1 MTDPES
7 PLAEAA
13 PLVEGAPDRPDD
25 PASVGPLP
33 GDDPSA
39 EPLSAEA
46 RSTGAPD
53 SVLVGPQ
60 ALAPAVQTQ
69 WRIGLLLRALV
80 PSLLLGAATWFL
92 LRPGDRWWTAAA
104 ALAPWGLTAFLAWRL
119 PPRRYASWRY
129 ELGPDALRLGRGVM
143 FRSESVVPYTR
154 IQHVDTEQGPF
165 ERTLG
170 IARVT
175 VHTASVSSQRL
186 TIPGL
191 VPADAERLRERLAL
205 LAGMV
210 EPL

>member
-1 MTDPES
+1 MTDPEQ
-7 PLAEAA
+7 PRAEAERPVSTMSA
-13 PLVEGAPDRPDD
+13 LPADPLPAEPPPAAS
-25 PASVGPLP
+25 PAS
-33 GDDPSA
+33 A
-39 EPLSAEA
+39 
-46 RSTGAPD
+46 
-53 SVLVGPQ
+53 LVGPQ
-60 ALAPAVQTQ
+60 MLAQAVQTQ
-69 WRIGLLLRALV
+69 WRLGLLLRAIV

-92 LRPGDRWWTAAA
+92 LRPGDWRWTTGA
-104 ALAPWGLTAFLAWRL
+104 ALAPWAVTAFLAWRL

-165 ERTLG
+165 ERMLG

-175 VHTASVSSQRL
+175 VHTASASSQSL

-191 VPADAERLRERLAL
+191 VPDDAERLRERLAL